1 MRGAVCLLSILLILV
16 SALLYAAAA
25 LIEHVQEATH
35 NARGMTW
42 AHPFDFFPELSP
54 LPAEC
59 AASKPFSV
67 GCLAVGPG
75 SMLSYPGWSEVAQVR
90 WTKMFTNLME
100 LYSKYC
106 G

>member
-1 MRGAVCLLSILLILV
+1 MSFVPCVCL
-16 SALLYAAAA
+16 
-25 LIEHVQEATH
+25 QEATH

-90 WTKMFTNLME
+90 YAVLVI
-100 LYSKYC
+100 
-106 G
+106 